1 MGQRGVAWFLALP
14 GLAVLGGVVGLPL
27 LYALFLSLTGYSFL
41 RPSYHWVG
49 PARYQEAFR
58 DPYFLHALGL
68 TALYVAVTVGLTLVL
83 ALILAV
89 LLQQNLPWKGF
100 HYFVVSLPMLIAPV
114 GVGLI
119 WKMILHPELGIL
131 SYLFG
136 KVDFFGDARYALFSL
151 ALVDVWQQVS
161 FAALVLLAGL
171 RSLPKEPLEAA
182 YVDGATPWQAFLRVT
197 LPLLR
202 PVLVVLLILQTLA
215 EVRTYD
221 LVYVLTRGGP
231 GSATDL
237 VSYYIYRKAF
247 LGLDLSGA
255 SAMGY
260 LLLLLTLALV
270 AAYYRLLTRG

>member
-1 MGQRGVAWFLALP
+1 MRGRQAAQLLALP
-14 GLAVLGGVVGLPL
+14 GLLVLLGVVAFPL
-27 LYALFLSLTGYSFL
+27 LYAFFLSLTRYSFL
-41 RPSYHWVG
+41 RPQYTWAG
-49 PARYQEAFR
+49 LARYREALE

-68 TALYVAVTVGLTLVL
+68 TALYVALTVGLTL
-83 ALILAV
+83 ALGLLLAV
-89 LLQQNLPWKGF
+89 LLHQGLPLRGF
-100 HYFVVSLPMLIAPV
+100 HYFAVSLPMLIAPV

-131 SYLFG
+131 AYLFG
-136 KVDFFGDARYALFSL
+136 GVDFFGDPRYALLSL
-151 ALVDVWQQVS
+151 ALVDVWQQTS

-182 YVDGATPWQAFLRVT
+182 RVDGATPWQAFWYVT
-197 LPLLR
+197 FPLLR
-202 PVLVVLLILQTLA
+202 PVLLALLVLQTLA

-255 SAMGY
+255 GAMGY

-270 AAYYRLLTRG
+270 ALYYRLLARS